1 MLDIYN
7 LPILVILFS
16 SSSLRCVYK
25 LYTLSIHILISVVIF
40 NILLYC
46 SFLSKEKVF
55 LTIVF
60 SILSDYKIKKSYT
73 MSPRFFCINSLNC
86 FSLFGNEVIFIKS
99 VIFCKI
105 SAGVNF
111 SWSYTKI
118 FAPAIICP

>member
-16 SSSLRCVYK
+16 ISSLICVYK

-40 NILLYC
+40 NILLHC

-60 SILSDYKIKKSYT
+60 SILSEFLSTSFFVKK
-73 MSPRFFCINSLNC
+73 
-86 FSLFGNEVIFIKS
+86 
-99 VIFCKI
+99 
-105 SAGVNF
+105 
-111 SWSYTKI
+111 
-118 FAPAIICP
+118 